1 MLKHPTLVLFT
12 LMLSTSMAAIDTSI
26 VNVSLPVIRH
36 QFGVALDEV
45 EWVSTAYM
53 ISFCLFV
60 PLINWLKNRIG
71 YFRLF
76 TGSVVIFTLG
86 SLFCSLS
93 PNLTIL
99 VIARVMQASG
109 GGAIS
114 PTSLAILSE
123 SFPPERKGTAIG
135 WWGIG
140 NVMGPAIGP
149 TLGGVLTHYFG
160 WQSVFYVN
168 IPIGIATVLLTMR
181 YLSFLRA
188 RPLSTPAFD
197 IRGYAS
203 FAVFIISIQLAISGI
218 SKGGMIKLV
227 AAAASTL
234 LSLWLFIRSAR
245 RPQPSALPDGASPNR
260 PEPLLDL
267 SIFRSVIFTSSA
279 IIVVMRSFALFGG
292 MFFLPFLL
300 QGLLGY
306 TPMQSGLLLLPNA
319 LMMLVTR
326 PYAGKK
332 ADEGLI
338 RTISII
344 GILIVAVSMFEFSRV
359 NVGTPLVWIL
369 VAMVARGLGMS
380 FLIAPVSTAL
390 LNSVSREQTTTA
402 TAMNSL
408 LQQLGGSVGIAI
420 FGVLHQFI
428 YAYYL
433 GKHYQTQL
441 AEHYALQDGFLV
453 SGFVIALA
461 IIPALRLPEKHP
473 VRIKEKLQS

>member
-300 QGLLGY
+300 QGQLGY

-319 LMMLVTR
+319 DHSFHVPARSGFTDSQINDDMINAL
-326 PYAGKK
+326 AGW
-332 ADEGLI
+332 
-338 RTISII
+338 I
-344 GILIVAVSMFEFSRV
+344 GA
-359 NVGTPLVWIL
+359 
-369 VAMVARGLGMS
+369 VAR
-380 FLIAPVSTAL
+380 
-390 LNSVSREQTTTA
+390 
-402 TAMNSL
+402 
-408 LQQLGGSVGIAI
+408 
-420 FGVLHQFI
+420 
-428 YAYYL
+428 
-433 GKHYQTQL
+433 K
-441 AEHYALQDGFLV
+441 
-453 SGFVIALA
+453 
-461 IIPALRLPEKHP
+461 
-473 VRIKEKLQS
+473 